1 MIWHDGKNTRM
12 PWWADGFLNH
22 LYRFRWGFRD
32 QKLCRQL
39 EPLLFYDRTTDR
51 TLANVLS
58 VSENVETFLQ
68 YVNTLLQWNRQ
79 TKDAEEL
86 ERLEWILRLLIYP
99 MVKACSVLRAFPGW
113 DVEKDCERP
122 YGCEKCHVIGRDE
135 CCCWRNWEFDFLRVM
150 KEVEAA
156 FHAVLRPE
164 EVEKLLR
171 WGFLHPEDEETFTS
185 RWILF

>member
-1 MIWHDGKNTRM
+1 MTWHDGKMIRK
-12 PWWADGFLNH
+12 PWWVEMFCYH
-22 LYRFRWGFRD
+22 LGRFGRGFRD
-32 QKLCRQL
+32 QKLW
-39 EPLLFYDRTTDR
+39 TTDR
-51 TLANVLS
+51 TRANVSS
-58 VSENVETFLQ
+58 VSENVVTFLQ
-68 YVNTLLQWNRQ
+68 YVNTLLKWNRQ

-86 ERLEWILRLLIYP
+86 ERLEWIMRMLIYP

-150 KEVEAA
+150 KEVEAG

-171 WGFLHPEDEETFTS
+171 LGFLHRHNT
-185 RWILF
+185 